1 MNNFFLSFC
10 LLFSILILPSCT
22 TSQKKVKED
31 SVNRKAVAEDDLL
44 KELEELKMLLG
55 DRNTNRE
62 ILDNGKIRQP
72 VQFGMSLEK
81 VVDIFPAPDKFEY
94 EPFINNKLTLLARD
108 VSGGRFNFFF
118 YDDKVYKV
126 VLMKKWGGISLRFAE
141 AEINKFVSVF
151 LENYGKPDERKS
163 DDTHQ
168 KMVWIAK
175 ELEVMIEVFSLM
187 SHSGLERVLTLV
199 YADRNIAPLAKSSE
213 SFELYKTKRE
223 GILDQ

>member
-1 MNNFFLSFC
+1 MKNFCLSFS
-10 LLFSILILPSCT
+10 LLFSTLILQSCV
-22 TSQKKVKED
+22 TSEKNVKED
-31 SVNRKAVAEDDLL
+31 SVNRKAVEEDDLL

-55 DRNTNRE
+55 YRNTNRE
-62 ILDNGKIRQP
+62 ILDNDKHRQL
-72 VQFGMSLEK
+72 VEFGMSLEK
-81 VVDIFPAPDKFEY
+81 VADIFPASDKFEDK
-94 EPFINNKLTLLARD
+94 PFVNGKVTLLARD

-126 VLMKKWGGISLRFAE
+126 VLMKKWGNFSLRFAE
-141 AEINKFVSVF
+141 DEINKFISVF

-175 ELEVMIEVFSLM
+175 EMQVMIEVFSLM
-187 SHSGLERVLTLV
+187 SHSGVERVLTLV